1 MKSKL
6 LLIASLALLAGCA
19 KQGPIGPTGEQGPS
33 GTNGSNGINGTVN
46 MKTIIDST
54 YLWATIKSGVSYEA
68 TLSNSN
74 ITNADSDN
82 VSVAESSTIT
92 GPWLELPA
100 THILND
106 TDQMGY
112 TYQNG
117 QVSVIYYYKS
127 APITVL
133 YFKMTVLPPPRSILK
148 KTVSITTE
156 SLQN

>member
-6 LLIASLALLAGCA
+6 LLIASLALIVSCA
-19 KQGPIGPTGEQGPS
+19 KQGPIGPTGEQGPA
-33 GTNGSNGINGTVN
+33 GTNGANGINGTVN
-46 MKTIIDST
+46 MKTLIDST
-54 YLWATIKSGVSYEA
+54 YSWTTITPGISYGV

-82 VSVAESSTIT
+82 VSVAESPYAT

-106 TDQMGY
+106 TDQMEY
-112 TYQNG
+112 TYKNG
-117 QVSVIYYYKS
+117 QVSIIYYYKA

-133 YFKMTVLPPPRSILK
+133 YFKMTVLPPPTAILK
-148 KTVSITTE
+148 KNTSFSGALE
-156 SLQN
+156 N